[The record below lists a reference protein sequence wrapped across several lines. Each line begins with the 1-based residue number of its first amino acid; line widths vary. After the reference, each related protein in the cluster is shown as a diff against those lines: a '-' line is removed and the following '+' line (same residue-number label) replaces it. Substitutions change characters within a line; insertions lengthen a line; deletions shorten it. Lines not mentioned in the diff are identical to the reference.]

1 MNQKNI
7 FKKKVVITG
16 GNGFIGSHLINKFL
30 NKNFI
35 VLNIDKLSKVSQK
48 IKLKNNDYHFKRC
61 DLLNEKQLKLILN
74 DFKPNVIINAAAE
87 SHVDRSLELPKYFY
101 ENNVSST
108 LNLLEFIRKSKD
120 KIELIH
126 ISTDEVFGSLKI
138 NQRKF
143 NINSKYE
150 PRSPYSA
157 SKASSDHAVRAYGE
171 SFGLSYKIT
180 NCSNNY
186 GQFQYPEKLIPVII
200 IKCIE
205 RKSIPIFGSGEN
217 IRDWIHVIDHVNAIY
232 EVYKKGKNNNTYLIG
247 SNNEIKNI
255 DITKKICRIFDK
267 LYKKK
272 KSEKLIKFTK
282 DRKGHDFRYS
292 INNSKISKE
301 TDWKP
306 VIKLQEGLEN
316 TIKFYFNN
324 YKNLKKIFPYG

>member
-7 FKKKVVITG
+7 FKKKIVITG

-48 IKLKNNDYHFKRC
+48 IKLKNNDYYFKKC
-61 DLLNEKQLKLILN
+61 DLLNENQLKLILN
-74 DFKPNVIINAAAE
+74 DFKPNAIINAAAE

-186 GQFQYPEKLIPVII
+186 GPFQYPEKLIPVII

-205 RKSIPIFGSGEN
+205 RKSIPIFGNGEN
-217 IRDWIHVIDHVNAIY
+217 IRDWIHATDHVDAIY

-272 KSEKLIKFTK
+272 NSEELIKFTK

-292 INNSKISKE
+292 INNSKICKE

-306 VIKLQEGLEN
+306 IIKLEEGLEN